1 MRFITASSGVKK
13 VEITHQGKTN
23 LEFGIGMFTKMSNL
37 AFSEGISES
46 LLRPDCAFRDI
57 NNYLAYLDSQ
67 EETSEVNTKLYDLY
81 ETVYNILFHLNEDV
95 NTLILKLQTIVS
107 EIIELL
113 DLDKL
118 TSWLV
123 YHSDIMLPELPDTY
137 NQFTQGG
144 TRETTY
150 LRTDYR
156 ELIGLSICLRA
167 IIPIWGEFVNSV
179 NLEIGNNQKEYFC
192 YLLLG
197 QSRIHKS
204 NAMVFLKRYVALNLE
219 KLAKEDYFNSVSM
232 LTDISVDDLPIHI
245 TALCIVRRVVV
256 KEISID
262 KEEKTLVRS
271 IYSYIMQKTQQ
282 NQRSLQLREKTYGMG
297 GKTGGGETQSPS
309 KLESFSI
316 RAEVNTGTIEVIK
329 NYCSNPTRILMH
341 LGGEKSDVSLYR
353 LFEQALRDNIPQNH
367 IVTNAQLVIL
377 KWLLYKVCSSRLLDY
392 LNNQELLDIIP
403 PVQTILWKNN
413 HSFIAALL
421 GAVPDNSGFLNSGS
435 RTQNTKEEKDK
446 LDQLYPYQ
454 RLSSV
459 ARGARRQN
467 VALDAIE
474 LICQELHENSWYF
487 TLPDEF
493 LPEIK
498 KNPGRKGGTPGDI
511 KNILAALIFDLAER
525 KF

>member
-1 MRFITASSGVKK
+1 MRFITSTNGIKK
-13 VEITHQGKTN
+13 VEIVHPDKTN

-37 AFSEGISES
+37 AFSESLSED

-57 NNYLAYLDSQ
+57 SNYLSYLDSQ
-67 EETSEVNTKLYDLY
+67 EETYGVSDKLYEHY
-81 ETVYNILFHLNEDV
+81 ETIYNILFHLNEDV
-95 NTLILKLQTIVS
+95 NTLILKLQVIVS
-107 EIIELL
+107 DIIELL

-118 TSWLV
+118 TNWVV
-123 YHSDIMLPELPDTY
+123 YHSGIMLPELPDIY
-137 NQFTQGG
+137 NQLIQGG

-179 NLEIGNNQKEYFC
+179 GLEIGNNQKEYFC

-232 LTDISVDDLPIHI
+232 LSDISVDDLPVHI

-271 IYSYIMQKTQQ
+271 IYSYIMQKAQQ

-316 RAEVNTGTIEVIK
+316 RAEVNTGTIEVIRV
-329 NYCSNPTRILMH
+329 YCSNPVRLLNH
-341 LGGEKSDVSLYR
+341 LGGEECDLGLYN
-353 LFEQALRDNIPQNH
+353 LFDQALKDNTPQSH
-367 IVTNAQLVIL
+367 VVTNAQFVIL
-377 KWLLYKVCSSRLLDY
+377 KWLLHKVCSSRLLDY

-403 PVQTILWKNN
+403 SVQTILWKNN
-413 HSFIAALL
+413 HTFIAALL

-493 LPEIK
+493 LPEVK
-498 KNPGRKGGTPGDI
+498 KSSGRKGGTPGDI
-511 KNILAALIFDLAER
+511 KNILASLIFDLAER